1 MTPSIVNKP
10 RRSRGATITVAVAVT
25 FAIVFAGAWALGGL
39 SAAGSVFKWKATA
52 RSSYICDVVICP
64 LRMTVEPTTVHMN
77 STDSVPGHLQVQSDA
92 DQPVILTYLATNACT
107 DEPVPANVVNL
118 RYDRNASRAGSGDRG
133 FTLRT
138 LDAPPGLYGITLTG
152 LRGTV
157 SWSTRLEVRVA
168 DGSC

>member
-1 MTPSIVNKP
+1 V
-10 RRSRGATITVAVAVT
+10 TIGVAVVVTCAVVLVGT
-25 FAIVFAGAWALGGL
+25 WALGGW

-52 RSSYICDVVICP
+52 RSSYICEVVICP
-64 LRMTVEPTTVHMN
+64 LRMTVEPTTVRMN
-77 STDSVPGHLQVQSDA
+77 STDSVLGHVQIQSD
-92 DQPVILTYLATNACT
+92 DHQSVILTNIASNACT
-107 DEPVPANVVNL
+107 GKPSPANVVNL

-138 LDAPPGLYGITLTG
+138 LAAAPGLYDVTFTG

-168 DGSC
+168 DGRC